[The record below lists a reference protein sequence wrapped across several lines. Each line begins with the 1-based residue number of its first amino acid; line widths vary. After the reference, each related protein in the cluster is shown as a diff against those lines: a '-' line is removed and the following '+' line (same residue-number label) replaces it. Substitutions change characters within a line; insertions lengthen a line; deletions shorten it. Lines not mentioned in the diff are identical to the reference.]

1 MSILT
6 SLCDLQ
12 KTLGNPRKIVF
23 GFILVSVLFVIS
35 FRCNWRDVATFGL
48 VLTVIIQQF
57 Q

>member
-1 MSILT
+1 MTILT

-12 KTLGNPRKIVF
+12 KTLGNLREKVF
-23 GFILVSVLFVIS
+23 GFVLRSVRFVIS
-35 FRCNWRDVATFGL
+35 IRCDWREVVTLGL